1 VGVVKRPVENRML
14 KVNEMVGNCRW
25 LEAKL
30 TFGGFWARPQ
40 VQKIVKGCCGAVDVL
55 VFGEVLG
62 FLRFFRKVTGE
73 VYAVF
78 FLLLDIL
85 VDIELV

>member
-1 VGVVKRPVENRML
+1 
-14 KVNEMVGNCRW
+14 
-25 LEAKL
+25 
-30 TFGGFWARPQ
+30 
-40 VQKIVKGCCGAVDVL
+40 VDVL